1 MTMNILCDT
10 CSVLMLIRIAPD
22 MFTDERFDCVTVQE
36 VCEEIFRTQKFKTKY
51 PWRNDYKDRIRPSN
65 FLKSTDDNF
74 RLHLDVVDRL
84 VDAGGVSLKTGKA
97 FGLSFVDKKI
107 AAYVTAY
114 NLEISSTDNSL
125 IDFLAQEFSKKNRSP
140 LALLND
146 WIGKGLIRW
155 NEDIRRII
163 EDWEKNGEPVQPSKD
178 KREFF
183 RLTGVKYIGP

>member
-1 MTMNILCDT
+1 
-10 CSVLMLIRIAPD
+10 MLIRIAPD
-22 MFTDERFDCVTVQE
+22 MFTDDRFDCVTVQE

-51 PWRNDYKDRIRPSN
+51 PWRINYKDKIRSWN
-65 FLKSTDDNF
+65 FLKNTSEDF
-74 RLHLDVVDRL
+74 ELHFEVVRQL
-84 VDAGGVSLKTGKA
+84 VDAGAVCSKTGKA
-97 FGLSFVDKKI
+97 LGLSFVDKKI

-146 WIGKGLIRW
+146 WIGKGLIMW
-155 NEDIRRII
+155 NEDLRRII
-163 EDWEKNGEPVQPSKD
+163 EDWEKNGEPVQPAKD
-178 KREFF
+178 KKEFF